1 MKKAVI
7 IFLLSYLG
15 GALPMYAQA
24 ISKKDSGRIQIIAEP
39 LVKEMVQK
47 YVESQNGKLKGYRI
61 QIHFSPEKNK
71 ANEIKTK
78 FLSTYP
84 EKRAYENFES
94 PYFKVRVG
102 DFRTRLE
109 AYKFLTDLSIDF
121 PGAFIVADEID
132 LPEIN

>member
-1 MKKAVI
+1 MKKVGI
-7 IFLLSYLG
+7 IFFIL
-15 GALPMYAQA
+15 A
-24 ISKKDSGRIQIIAEP
+24 ISMLLPASAQPAGKKDTGKIEVTGDP

-47 YVESQNGKLKGYRI
+47 YIDSQNGKLKGYRI

-71 ANEIKTK
+71 ANEMKLK

-84 EKRAYENFES
+84 EKRAYEIFET

-109 AYKFLTDLSIDF
+109 AYKFLSDVAIDF
-121 PGAFIVADEID
+121 PGAFIVTDDID
-132 LPEIN
+132 LPEL